1 LPPGPHA
8 LQVHRTRTGLG
19 RAVRTAHFG
28 TTGAGYMGMF
38 ARQHARRAVL
48 ARPLR
53 LEANPKPSH
62 SSPPSLSLLRRAA
75 LAPWRSTPFWSDRA
89 AQRPP
94 PTPPRGEARRARLA
108 ASAKV
113 AVSDL
118 RLWTSSGALPVPHV
132 HSDRAPCRPAAAR
145 QQHAPQCAAA
155 ARVDVTC
162 MRLRAARQRTLTLTP

>member
-1 LPPGPHA
+1 MPPGPHA

-94 PTPPRGEARRARLA
+94 PPPPVGRRGGPGWPPRPKSPSLICGFGHPQVHFLYRTYTPIVLLAARRLP
-108 ASAKV
+108 AS
-113 AVSDL
+113 STL
-118 RLWTSSGALPVPHV
+118 RSVLLQRGSTSHACACALLDNVP
-132 HSDRAPCRPAAAR
+132 
-145 QQHAPQCAAA
+145 
-155 ARVDVTC
+155 
-162 MRLRAARQRTLTLTP
+162 